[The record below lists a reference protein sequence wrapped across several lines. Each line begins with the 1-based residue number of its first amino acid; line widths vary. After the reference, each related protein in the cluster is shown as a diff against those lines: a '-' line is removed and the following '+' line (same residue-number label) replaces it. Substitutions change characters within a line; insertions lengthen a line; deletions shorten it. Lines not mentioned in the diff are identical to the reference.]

1 VNTLRKFTAGVILK
15 LSTKNF
21 LMPITRHLA
30 KILITESKHKP
41 LGPEILLLGRQTVFL
56 TPDQAQQ
63 IVVSLGCDLRN
74 TPITYSTTSDSPKN
88 TFISDKSFFSLFC
101 DSEVLACDVS
111 DYEGADLVFDLSSE
125 IPKSCTSR
133 FDFIYNGSVLDNIF
147 NSARALSNSS
157 SMLKA
162 SGVAFHYEGM
172 LHLGGAYVKFTPEW
186 FFDYFAINNF
196 TECQSFVCTFN
207 DVHESDWLLHEWR
220 PYFSRGNQ
228 ISITPPLDIRNHA
241 IVISVAEK
249 GLYSTTEEQPIQA
262 IYRSDHTPYINLAN
276 RSENSLRWAKYRE
289 ICGSV
294 YFPGHTLIGSIT

>member
-1 VNTLRKFTAGVILK
+1 
-15 LSTKNF
+15 
-21 LMPITRHLA
+21 
-30 KILITESKHKP
+30 
-41 LGPEILLLGRQTVFL
+41 
-56 TPDQAQQ
+56 
-63 IVVSLGCDLRN
+63 
-74 TPITYSTTSDSPKN
+74 
-88 TFISDKSFFSLFC
+88 
-101 DSEVLACDVS
+101 
-111 DYEGADLVFDLSSE
+111 
-125 IPKSCTSR
+125 
-133 FDFIYNGSVLDNIF
+133 
-147 NSARALSNSS
+147 
-157 SMLKA
+157 MLKA